1 MWVLSITLG
10 AGGFRREANVNYNSS
25 LSWNKA
31 ILGWFLL
38 LTMIPGFGRTGFGRD
53 ELYPDMGM
61 FLQKL
66 AISTKKR
73 LTHMIH
79 IKNLEMIPF
88 ILHSKDPVHSQAS
101 ITIKWFMHVLCVR
114 VLYPLFILTVKKKML
129 KWSSPWHIFIYS
141 DIIYIYEIYSHTIWH
156 FLRNLSRI
164 LSGIWSGHLSD
175 ILCDIH
181 FDILSDI
188 LSDILTG
195 ILSSNLECDLHSIWC
210 IIWLSIWN
218 FIEFYLALYLTFYLT
233 CYTLYDMYSALLSYI
248 LSGILFGHRVQR
260 VSYWVHA
267 NYLQARRSIFSSYSF
282 SVFPKGILVDGFNP
296 SEKY

>member
-114 VLYPLFILTVKKKML
+114 VLYPLFILTVKKNVKVIL
-129 KWSSPWHIFIYS
+129 TVTHIHIFWHYIYMKYIHIRS
-141 DIIYIYEIYSHTIWH
+141 DI
-156 FLRNLSRI
+156 F
-164 LSGIWSGHLSD
+164 SGIYHAFFLA
-175 ILCDIH
+175 
-181 FDILSDI
+181 FDLAIYLTFYVTF
-188 LSDILTG
+188 ILT
-195 ILSSNLECDLHSIWC
+195 
-210 IIWLSIWN
+210 
-218 FIEFYLALYLTFYLT
+218 FYLTFYLT
-233 CYTLYDMYSALLSYI
+233 FLLAFYLAILNVICI
-248 LSGILFGHRVQR
+248 LSDV
-260 VSYWVHA
+260 
-267 NYLQARRSIFSSYSF
+267 
-282 SVFPKGILVDGFNP
+282 
-296 SEKY
+296 

>member
-1 MWVLSITLG
+1 
-10 AGGFRREANVNYNSS
+10 
-25 LSWNKA
+25 
-31 ILGWFLL
+31 
-38 LTMIPGFGRTGFGRD
+38 MIPLTNHDSRVRENRVRSWWNLPRYG
-53 ELYPDMGM
+53 YVSP
-61 FLQKL
+61 K
-66 AISTKKR
+66 ASHIKKKR

-79 IKNLEMIPF
+79 IKNLEMIP
-88 ILHSKDPVHSQAS
+88 L
-101 ITIKWFMHVLCVR
+101 
-114 VLYPLFILTVKKKML
+114 
-129 KWSSPWHIFIYS
+129 IFIYS

-175 ILCDIH
+175 ILYDIH

-195 ILSSNLECDLHSIWC
+195 ISSSNLECDLHSIWC

-218 FIEFYLALYLTFYLT
+218 FIEFYLALYLTLYLT
-233 CYTLYDMYSALLSYI
+233 CYTLSDMYSALLSYI

-267 NYLQARRSIFSSYSF
+267 NYLQARSSIFSSYSF
-282 SVFPKGILVDGFNP
+282 SVFPRGILVDGFNP